1 MRDTKEQILLTA
13 LELFSRK
20 GFDAVSVSDIA
31 EKLGITKGALY
42 RHYASKQDIFE
53 KILERMYRIDAERA
67 QQFRL
72 PEKLFTESPESYRQV
87 EWDSVAS
94 FTIAQYHF
102 WAEDSFAT
110 GFRRMLTIEQYSR
123 EEMGQLYRSCLSQ
136 GPVAYLEDIFREM
149 MKAGTLR
156 QGDPGQLALVYFAP
170 LYLLIQ
176 LSDSSQPPKEA
187 ERLLT
192 EHMEEF
198 RIRYA
203 TEENHESN

>member
-1 MRDTKEQILLTA
+1 
-13 LELFSRK
+13 
-20 GFDAVSVSDIA
+20 
-31 EKLGITKGALY
+31 
-42 RHYASKQDIFE
+42 
-53 KILERMYRIDAERA
+53 
-67 QQFRL
+67 
-72 PEKLFTESPESYRQV
+72 
-87 EWDSVAS
+87 
-94 FTIAQYHF
+94 
-102 WAEDSFAT
+102 
-110 GFRRMLTIEQYSR
+110 
-123 EEMGQLYRSCLSQ
+123 
-136 GPVAYLEDIFREM
+136 M